1 MTIARSLHLYIIK
14 EAREWGGGGKQVRAN
29 PRKSIEKLYLKSIYL
44 THTYTRF
51 VVIERKGRRRRTN
64 SVHSPSTNT
73 NLATK
78 PTTLMISNIQ
88 YVHEFLSVGGLRS
101 SLIPLLTLSDTG
113 GEGVRRGGFDCIEC
127 MRSYTC
133 IVL

>member
-1 MTIARSLHLYIIK
+1 M
-14 EAREWGGGGKQVRAN
+14 RAN

-101 SLIPLLTLSDTG
+101 SLIPLLTLLDTG
-113 GEGVRRGGFDCIEC
+113 GRVFGEAV
-127 MRSYTC
+127 S
-133 IVL
+133 IVSNV